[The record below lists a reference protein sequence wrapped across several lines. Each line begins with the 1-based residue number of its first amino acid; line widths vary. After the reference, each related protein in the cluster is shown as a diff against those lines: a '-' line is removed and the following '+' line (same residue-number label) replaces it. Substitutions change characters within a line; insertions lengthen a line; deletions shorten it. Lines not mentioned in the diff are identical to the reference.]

1 MEEMQL
7 NKGSGSQV
15 CVHKGIIELQKKKN
29 ISNWIQI
36 ERMELKLEMTN

>member
-15 CVHKGIIELQKKKN
+15 CVHKGIIELQKKK
-29 ISNWIQI
+29 IYLIGY
-36 ERMELKLEMTN
+36 KLSEWN